1 MEDTEA
7 TLVQKARAGDQAASA
22 DAFARLVAAYQAP
35 VYNLAYR
42 MLGNRVEAEDAAQET
57 FIRAY
62 TRLDTYDPS
71 RKFSSWLLAI
81 ASHYCVDVLRR
92 RRMNYVSLD
101 DLPAMVELAMPPAT
115 QPEQVVVSQQ
125 DASAV
130 QKLLGVLPPAYRTP
144 VILRYW
150 YDMSYREIAEAMGVP
165 ESTIKT
171 RLHRARAK
179 LADHASDAA
188 GNAVSG
194 QAWEE
199 DESTVEKVASTQT
212 SKDHLVRPEVSF
224 GRAPELA
231 DVVNR

>member
-7 TLVQKARAGDQAASA
+7 TWVQQAKAGDQAA
-22 DAFARLVAAYQAP
+22 FARLVEAYQTP

-42 MLGNRVEAEDAAQET
+42 MLGNMVEAEDAAQET

-62 TRLDTYDPS
+62 TRLDTYDPT

-92 RRMNYVSLD
+92 RRMNYLSFD
-101 DLPAMVELAMPPAT
+101 ELPPMVELSMPRTT

-130 QKLLGVLPPAYRTP
+130 QRLLATLPPDYRTP
-144 VILRYW
+144 VVLRYW
-150 YDMSYREIAEAMGVP
+150 YDMSYREIAETMGVT

-171 RLHRARAK
+171 RLHRARAN
-179 LADHASDAA
+179 LARQSELIRQPEPTRQSDRAHQARAAPQAS
-188 GNAVSG
+188 
-194 QAWEE
+194 
-199 DESTVEKVASTQT
+199 STSRNTNKNIVEGVA
-212 SKDHLVRPEVSF
+212 
-224 GRAPELA
+224 
-231 DVVNR
+231 

>member
-1 MEDTEA
+1 MEDSEA
-7 TLVQKARAGDQAASA
+7 IWVQRAREGDQAA
-22 DAFARLVAAYQAP
+22 FTRLVEAYQTP

-42 MLGNRVEAEDAAQET
+42 MLGNMVEAEDAAQET

-62 TRLDTYDPS
+62 RRLDTYDPS

-92 RRMNYVSLD
+92 RRMNYLSFD
-101 DLPAMVELAMPPAT
+101 ELPPMVELSMPRTT

-125 DASAV
+125 QADAV
-130 QKLLGVLPPAYRTP
+130 QKLLDTLPASYRTP

-150 YDMSYREIAEAMGVP
+150 YDMSYREIAETMGVT

-179 LADHASDAA
+179 LAKQAA
-188 GNAVSG
+188 VKTGGNVRQNANQPAVKG
-194 QAWEE
+194 AMI
-199 DESTVEKVASTQT
+199 
-212 SKDHLVRPEVSF
+212 
-224 GRAPELA
+224 
-231 DVVNR
+231 